1 MLYMRN
7 LMYSMNKS
15 KCKLRRA
22 PNLLLACAELVHTC
36 TPTHPLRK
44 FDLDGRRAIVES
56 VTRDIVGAIR
66 GLVYGFRM
74 PLKDGELRTVAV
86 GMLYLMRQGVTF
98 ESIVILPV
106 VDELVRYL
114 PNESMLSVFFDV
126 RAKTITE
133 SENRY
138 TTRDGLDTH
147 IENRQYTN
155 PKT

>member
-1 MLYMRN
+1 
-7 LMYSMNKS
+7 
-15 KCKLRRA
+15 
-22 PNLLLACAELVHTC
+22 
-36 TPTHPLRK
+36 
-44 FDLDGRRAIVES
+44 VES

-147 IENRQYTN
+147 NRQYTN